1 MNKVGRLVDVQDEY
15 LDSIYELLS
24 IIIRLVEND
33 KITLAETIIR
43 DSNHWHIDLRTETN
57 FDKDNFM
64 KLAIRFQ
71 GLEGKLSNGIQ
82 IQNFRSNVNSLAIE
96 IGGGLHQNPSLQYRH

>member
-1 MNKVGRLVDVQDEY
+1 MFRMNTLTVFN
-15 LDSIYELLS
+15 ELLS

-33 KITLAETIIR
+33 KVTLAETLIR
-43 DSNHWHIDLRTETN
+43 DFNHWHIDLRKETN

-64 KLAIRFQ
+64 KLVMRFR

-82 IQNFRSNVNSLAIE
+82 IQNFRSNVNSLAVE
-96 IGGGLHQNPSLQYRH
+96 IGEGLHQNPSLQYGH